1 MDYDPAQL
9 WRFLP
14 WGYAATVSLET
25 PVLYFGLAPH
35 HSLRTKF
42 TAALWL
48 TACTYPI
55 VVLALPMLL
64 AGRSEW
70 LYIAVAETFA
80 PLAECVLFH
89 LAFGGRRAD
98 GRPNVALRDDAAIVA
113 ANLTSFLVGGWLLSV
128 F

>member
-1 MDYDPAQL
+1 MDYDPEQL

-14 WGYAATVSLET
+14 WGYAATVALET
-25 PVLYFGLAPH
+25 PVLYFGLASH
-35 HSLRTKF
+35 HSLRTRF
-42 TAALWL
+42 TAAFWL

-64 AGRSEW
+64 AGRSET

-89 LAFGGRRAD
+89 LAFGDRRTD
-98 GRPNVALRDDAAIVA
+98 GRSKVTLRDDAAIVA
-113 ANLTSFLVGGWLLSV
+113 ANLTSFLVGGWLTS
-128 F
+128 